1 MDNSSFIPKF
11 IICKK
16 TTKLDNLP
24 ITNYF
29 RINEY
34 DSLMNDVNDILLK
47 NELFI
52 TKSYAEKGSLGDF
65 NRFITHYLTWKYIYD
80 NSLEYAIIIEDNFRI
95 FASINKNINSI
106 FQNIPEHFD
115 YVGLYLN
122 NRDLEQSNGELE
134 IQNEV
139 HQPHAYMI
147 TLNGARRLLKLTKL
161 WKINRSLDKQI
172 FHYIKQKFLRGYIIK
187 KQFLHSNIIKY
198 QEVPIKGIKGENIKP
213 DGLSMNDVKEIE
225 ADLLKLKQIGVSV
238 DIIDKL
244 LGTESN
250 KKNEHIIQ
258 KIMGNSNT
266 KDKDIIIQKIMGNSD
281 TTKDE
286 DIIIQKISGKL
297 SSNDDDEF
305 IENISKKLYSILELE
320 L

>member
-1 MDNSSFIPKF
+1 MDNSSLIPKF

-16 TTKLDNLP
+16 TTNIDNLP
-24 ITNYF
+24 IANYF

-34 DSLMNDVNDILLK
+34 DSLTNDVNDILLK

-52 TKSYAEKGSLGDF
+52 SKSYAEKGSMGDF

-80 NSLEYAIIIEDNFRI
+80 NSLEYAIIIEDNIRI
-95 FASINKNINSI
+95 FGSINKNINSI
-106 FQNIPEHFD
+106 FQNVPEQFD

-134 IQNEV
+134 IQNEA
-139 HQPHAYMI
+139 HEPYAYII

-161 WKINRSLDKQI
+161 WKINRSFDKQI

-187 KQFLHSNIIKY
+187 KQFLHSNTIKY
-198 QEVPIKGIKGENIKP
+198 QHIPIKRITDENIKP
-213 DGLSMNDVKEIE
+213 DGLSINDVKEIE

-238 DIIDKL
+238 DVIDKL
-244 LGTESN
+244 LGLGSKDEA
-250 KKNEHIIQ
+250 IIQ
-258 KIMGNSNT
+258 KMTEITS
-266 KDKDIIIQKIMGNSD
+266 
-281 TTKDE
+281 KDE
-286 DIIIQKISGKL
+286 DIIIEKISGKL
-297 SSNDDDEF
+297 NEKEDDEF
-305 IENISKKLYSILELE
+305 IEKLSKKLYAILELE

>member
-1 MDNSSFIPKF
+1 MDNSSLIPKF

-16 TTKLDNLP
+16 TTNIDSLP
-24 ITNYF
+24 IANYF

-34 DSLMNDVNDILLK
+34 DSLTNDANDILLK

-52 TKSYAEKGSLGDF
+52 TKSYAEKGSAGDF

-80 NSLEYAIIIEDNFRI
+80 NALEYAIIIEDNIRI
-95 FASINKNINSI
+95 FGSINKNINSI
-106 FQNIPEHFD
+106 FQNVPEQFD

-134 IQNEV
+134 IQNDAHE
-139 HQPHAYMI
+139 PYAYII

-161 WKINRSLDKQI
+161 WKINRSFDKQI

-187 KQFLHSNIIKY
+187 KQFLYLNTIKY
-198 QEVPIKGIKGENIKP
+198 QHIPIKRITDENIKP

-238 DIIDKL
+238 DVIDKL
-244 LGTESN
+244 LGLGS
-250 KKNEHIIQ
+250 KDEHIIQ
-258 KIMGNSNT
+258 KMTEITS
-266 KDKDIIIQKIMGNSD
+266 
-281 TTKDE
+281 KDE
-286 DIIIQKISGKL
+286 DIIIEKISGKL
-297 SSNDDDEF
+297 SSKEDDEF
-305 IENISKKLYSILELE
+305 IEKLSKKLYAILELE

>member
-34 DSLMNDVNDILLK
+34 DSLKNDANDILLK

-52 TKSYAEKGSLGDF
+52 TKTYTEQGSTGDF
-65 NRFITHYLTWKYIYD
+65 NRFITHFLTWKYIYD
-80 NSLEYAIIIEDNFRI
+80 NSLEYAIIIEDNVRI

-106 FQNIPEHFD
+106 LQNVPELFD

-122 NRDLEQSNGELE
+122 NRDLEQSNGEIE
-134 IQNEV
+134 IQTEV
-139 HQPHAYMI
+139 HQPHAYLI
-147 TLNGARRLLKLTKL
+147 TLNGARRLLKLTRL
-161 WKINRSLDKQI
+161 WKINRSFDNQI

-187 KQFLHSNIIKY
+187 KQFLHSNTIKY
-198 QEVPIKGIKGENIKP
+198 QAVSIKGIKDENIKP
-213 DGLSMNDVKEIE
+213 DGLTMKDVQEIE
-225 ADLLKLKQIGVSV
+225 AELLKFKQIGVSV
-238 DIIDKL
+238 DVIDKL
-244 LGTESN
+244 LGLGS
-250 KKNEHIIQ
+250 KDEHIIQ
-258 KIMGNSNT
+258 KMMGTTSN
-266 KDKDIIIQKIMGNSD
+266 
-281 TTKDE
+281 DE
-286 DIIIQKISGKL
+286 DIIIEKISGRLIEKE
-297 SSNDDDEF
+297 DDEF
-305 IENISKKLYSILELE
+305 IEKLSKKLYAILELE

>member
-1 MDNSSFIPKF
+1 MDNSSLIPKF

-16 TTKLDNLP
+16 ITNIDNLP
-24 ITNYF
+24 IANYF

-34 DSLMNDVNDILLK
+34 DSLTNDANDILLN

-52 TKSYAEKGSLGDF
+52 TKSYAEKGSIEDF

-80 NSLEYAIIIEDNFRI
+80 NSLEYAIIIEDNIRI
-95 FASINKNINSI
+95 FGSINKNINSI
-106 FQNIPEHFD
+106 FQNVPEIFD

-122 NRDLEQSNGELE
+122 TRDLEQSNGELE
-134 IQNEV
+134 IQNEA
-139 HQPHAYMI
+139 HEPHAYMI
-147 TLNGARRLLKLTKL
+147 TLNGARRLLKLTRL

-198 QEVPIKGIKGENIKP
+198 QVVPIKGINSDLIKP

-225 ADLLKLKQIGVSV
+225 EELMKFKQIGVS
-238 DIIDKL
+238 IDNIQKL
-244 LGTESN
+244 LGGRSKDN
-250 KKNEHIIQ
+250 DIIQ
-258 KIMGNSNT
+258 KILG
-266 KDKDIIIQKIMGNSD
+266 DFD
-281 TTKDE
+281 TKDE
-286 DIIIQKISGKL
+286 DIIIEKISGKM
-297 SSNDDDEF
+297 SSNEDDEF
-305 IENISKKLYSILELE
+305 IEKLSKKLYAILELE

>member
-1 MDNSSFIPKF
+1 MDNSSLIPKF

-34 DSLMNDVNDILLK
+34 DSLINDVNDILLK

-52 TKSYAEKGSLGDF
+52 TKSYIEKGSIGDF

-80 NSLEYAIIIEDNFRI
+80 NSLEYAIIIEDNVRI

-106 FQNIPEHFD
+106 FQNVPEQFD

-122 NRDLEQSNGELE
+122 NQGLEQSNGEVE

-139 HQPHAYMI
+139 HQPHAYLI
-147 TLNGARRLLKLTKL
+147 TLNGARRLLKLTRL
-161 WKINRSLDKQI
+161 WKINSSFDNQI
-172 FHYIKQKFLRGYIIK
+172 FNYIKQKFLRGYIIK
-187 KQFLHSNIIKY
+187 KQFLYSNKIQY
-198 QEVPIKGIKGENIKP
+198 QAISIKGIKSENIKP
-213 DGLSMNDVKEIE
+213 DGLTMKDVQEIE
-225 ADLLKLKQIGVSV
+225 AELLKFKQIGVSV
-238 DIIDKL
+238 DVIDKL
-244 LGTESN
+244 LESES
-250 KKNEHIIQ
+250 KNNDVIQ
-258 KIMGNSNT
+258 KMTAMNES
-266 KDKDIIIQKIMGNSD
+266 
-281 TTKDE
+281 KDE
-286 DIIIQKISGKL
+286 DIIIEKISGKL
-297 SSNDDDEF
+297 NSIEENDEF
-305 IENISKKLYSILELE
+305 IDKLSNKLYNILELE

>member
-1 MDNSSFIPKF
+1 MDNSSLIPKF

-29 RINEY
+29 RINKY

-52 TKSYAEKGSLGDF
+52 TKSYAEKGSMGDF

-80 NSLEYAIIIEDNFRI
+80 NSLEYAIIIEDNIRI
-95 FASINKNINSI
+95 FGSINKNINSI
-106 FQNIPEHFD
+106 FQNVPEQFD
-115 YVGLYLN
+115 YIGLYLN

-134 IQNEV
+134 IQNEA

-161 WKINRSLDKQI
+161 WKINRSFDKQI

-187 KQFLHSNIIKY
+187 KQFLYLNTIKY
-198 QEVPIKGIKGENIKP
+198 QHIPIKRITDENIKP

-225 ADLLKLKQIGVSV
+225 SDLLKLKQIGVSV
-238 DIIDKL
+238 DVIDKL
-244 LGTESN
+244 LGLGSKDEA
-250 KKNEHIIQ
+250 IIQ
-258 KIMGNSNT
+258 KMT
-266 KDKDIIIQKIMGNSD
+266 D
-281 TTKDE
+281 TTKSKDE
-286 DIIIQKISGKL
+286 DSIIEKISGKL
-297 SSNDDDEF
+297 SSKEDDEF
-305 IENISKKLYSILELE
+305 IEKLSKKLYAILELE